1 MKLVHGRDS
10 DFEIISLPP
19 SPDNKIRE
27 INESSKKAYRIGLI
41 TEFSADAD
49 RYRTYKADM
58 YKLEDGIKL
67 LEIEPVENGGRKVVI
82 TSAKGEKQELKREER
97 NKQYQYKNW
106 QKIRGKGVK
115 QPGRPSE
122 ADLEYLEANTK
133 LNREQI
139 MVRHY
144 NDQLKVPS

>member
-41 TEFSADAD
+41 TEFSADAG
-49 RYRTYKADM
+49 YVTYKADM

>member
-41 TEFSADAD
+41 TELSAAD
-49 RYRTYKADM
+49 GYVTYTADM
-58 YKLEDGIKL
+58 YRLEDAIKL
-67 LEIEPVENGGRKVVI
+67 LEIEPLENGGRKVVI